1 MQLMNPTDKI
11 LQDPVT
17 AETLAAAAQNGGI
30 PFTMDQFNQQQTAYN
45 LNNVQPTIQL
55 AQPTQ
60 EIAPATVQEQ
70 AVEQAQ
76 NGMLGDASELENNLR
91 AAQQAEIERR
101 MEPPPT
107 LNMMARQFAGQIL
120 DAKNTYAQGEAL
132 YNDEKTRDK
141 GAEVMK
147 LAHTAAMKARAGLEN
162 MGINPDEYG
171 LNGSA
176 TDVAD
181 AIGQNDMRAMSNIFY
196 GDMAPSSGKYYRQM
210 NEYLQSQGYGPRVAS
225 AVAEKQAMQYQSDR
239 MNTLMEAFN
248 TYGHTDTAITPQGE
262 LLLQKIMQEDIPT
275 ADYLISRYAGPQQ
288 EYAFRKQMG
297 LAEQAHNYKQA
308 DIDRKGAYDM
318 QKAKIGAE
326 AKLKAAQISAAARE
340 RAAQISASRPRSSG
354 GGGGNGSRGGL
365 SKSQNGLLNKLKTL
379 REYAYQ
385 SMGTVYN
392 PGNTFSDEDD
402 HNVDEYRQALVE
414 AKKSGDVDEEDREWL
429 QEQLNELENTYT
441 AILRVVRNTQ

>member
-1 MQLMNPTDKI
+1 MQLINLTDKI

-17 AETLAAAAQNGGI
+17 AETLAAAGQNGGI
-30 PFTMDQFNQQQTAYN
+30 PFTMDQFNQQQMAYN
-45 LNNVQPTIQL
+45 LNNVQPTIQV

-60 EIAPATVQEQ
+60 GIEPATVQEQ

-132 YNDEKTRDK
+132 YNNEKTRDK

-162 MGINPDEYG
+162 MGINPNEYG

-181 AIGQNDMRAMSNIFY
+181 AIGQNDMRTMQSFLY
-196 GDMAPSSGKYYRQM
+196 GPLSESSGRRFDQIYD
-210 NEYLQSQGYGPRVAS
+210 YLMENGGYEAS
-225 AVAEKQAMQYQSDR
+225 SRAVAAKYAKQYQRERTDA
-239 MNTLMEAFN
+239 LIDAFY
-248 TYGHTDTAITPQGE
+248 TYGVGNDTITQTGVQLLAKIGE
-262 LLLQKIMQEDIPT
+262 EDSQL
-275 ADYLISRYAGPQQ
+275 ADYLLKTYAGRKD
-288 EYAFRKQMG
+288 EYAFRKQLG

-392 PGNTFSDEDD
+392 PGTTFSDEDD

>member
-1 MQLMNPTDKI
+1 M
-11 LQDPVT
+11 
-17 AETLAAAAQNGGI
+17 A
-30 PFTMDQFNQQQTAYN
+30 
-45 LNNVQPTIQL
+45 
-55 AQPTQ
+55 
-60 EIAPATVQEQ
+60 
-70 AVEQAQ
+70 
-76 NGMLGDASELENNLR
+76 
-91 AAQQAEIERR
+91 
-101 MEPPPT
+101 PPPT
-107 LNMMARQFAGQIL
+107 LNMMARQFADQIL
-120 DAKNTYAQGEAL
+120 DAKNTYAQGLSL
-132 YNDEKTRDK
+132 YNDEKTKDK
-141 GAEVMK
+141 GAQVMD
-147 LAHTAAMKARAGLEN
+147 LAHKAAMKARNGLESL
-162 MGINPDEYG
+162 GINPDDYG

-176 TDVAD
+176 ENVAN

-196 GDMAPSSGKYYRQM
+196 GDMAHSSGQYYRDM
-210 NEYLQSQGYGPRVAS
+210 SEYLQSQGYGPRVAS
-225 AVAEKQAMQYQSDR
+225 AVAEKQAMQYQTER

-354 GGGGNGSRGGL
+354 GGSGSRGGL
-365 SKSQNGLLNKLKTL
+365 SKSQNALLNKLKTL

-392 PGNTFSDEDD
+392 PGTTFSDEDD
-402 HNVDEYRQALVE
+402 HNVDEYRQALVD

>member
-11 LQDPVT
+11 MQDPVT

-30 PFTMDQFNQQQTAYN
+30 PFTMDQFNQQQAAYN

-225 AVAEKQAMQYQSDR
+225 AVAERQAMQYQSDR

-326 AKLKAAQISAAARE
+326 TRLKAAEMNARSKIA
-340 RAAQISASRPRSSG
+340 AAQISASRPRG
-354 GGGGNGSRGGL
+354 GGGGNR
-365 SKSQNGLLNKLKTL
+365 
-379 REYAYQ
+379 
-385 SMGTVYN
+385 
-392 PGNTFSDEDD
+392 
-402 HNVDEYRQALVE
+402 
-414 AKKSGDVDEEDREWL
+414 KSGEDGGDNLNSKEAMSAFTQMIEDGHSLSYLYTFAMDHHMSDTEWEYYY
-429 QEQLNELENTYT
+429 QR
-441 AILRVVRNTQ
+441 ILPFYHATNGADAPEGYDYLDGDGNPQN